1 MPESDLLLAGAPAR
15 SELTHNSH
23 VDESYAPE
31 EPYAPWR
38 PHRKSKPKRAAAHTR
53 SSAEQILS
61 SFNSWSFKREQP
73 ESAQLMLQ
81 CIARAVALAE
91 PLSFVLYWGKGP
103 RSSVAAPDTQCLDF
117 INSLASRV
125 ASTHAP
131 GASVTLILTDTHAKL
146 NGHSHS
152 SMERYFAD
160 IDVAARQRGFS
171 TCRLS
176 ELVADHH
183 CGAIRERDCHSPES
197 GTLAALTASARK
209 WYRGPGTPE
218 QGARTY
224 YLMNMRE
231 KRAVE
236 RAFPDSIFI
245 TFNGSTLRALFPDHL
260 PIFYMYSLRRGTSVK
275 PWFLPDETVASA
287 RAIPA

>member
-1 MPESDLLLAGAPAR
+1 
-15 SELTHNSH
+15 
-23 VDESYAPE
+23 
-31 EPYAPWR
+31 
-38 PHRKSKPKRAAAHTR
+38 
-53 SSAEQILS
+53 
-61 SFNSWSFKREQP
+61 
-73 ESAQLMLQ
+73 MLK

-103 RSSVAAPDTQCLDF
+103 RSSLAAPDTQCLDF
-117 INSLASRV
+117 IKSLANRV
-125 ASTHAP
+125 ASAYAP

-146 NGHSHS
+146 NGHSQS
-152 SMERYFAD
+152 SMERYFTG
-160 IDVAARQRGFS
+160 IDAAARQRGFS

-176 ELVADHH
+176 RLVADHH
-183 CGAIRERDCHSPES
+183 CGATRDDYQSPEN
-197 GTLAALTASARK
+197 GTLAALTASAMK

-224 YLMNMRE
+224 YLMDMQE

-260 PIFYMYSLRRGTSVK
+260 PIFYMYSLRRGTSIK
-275 PWFLPDETVASA
+275 PWFLPDEAVASA